1 MPLKTLR
8 PGDLVIYFP
17 KATHVAMYIG
27 NGLVVQA
34 PRPGTRVKVSPVA
47 SNPLLGAVRPDPE
60 NASLRT
66 YERPELPRD
75 ASDGSDTGYSSSSA
89 PTDA

>member
-1 MPLKTLR
+1 M
-8 PGDLVIYFP
+8 
-17 KATHVAMYIG
+17 
-27 NGLVVQA
+27 
-34 PRPGTRVKVSPVA
+34 KVSPVA

-66 YERPELPRD
+66 YERPELPRN
-75 ASDGSDTGYSSSSA
+75 ASDGSDTGYSASSA